1 MFCLL
6 INLISMSNEFIGST
20 ESILD
25 NGNAEG
31 KEGGGGGGLGWVGVD
46 RSYSDVDV

>member
-31 KEGGGGGGLGWVGVD
+31 KEGGGVGVG
-46 RSYSDVDV
+46 RGRQELQRY